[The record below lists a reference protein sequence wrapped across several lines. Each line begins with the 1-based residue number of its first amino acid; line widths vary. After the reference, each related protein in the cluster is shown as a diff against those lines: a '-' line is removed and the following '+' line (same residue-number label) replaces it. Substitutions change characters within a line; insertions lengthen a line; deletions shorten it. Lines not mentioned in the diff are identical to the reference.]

1 MNEVGDR
8 STYFQVL
15 LQEAEPTNLYQV
27 YAGMCGYIEFFV
39 ERKIR
44 VEVKARLYVSYHQ

>member
-1 MNEVGDR
+1 MNEVGDG

-15 LQEAEPTNLYQV
+15 LQEAEPTHLYHV
-27 YAGMCGYIEFFV
+27 YAGMCGYIQLFV

-44 VEVKARLYVSYHQ
+44 VEVEA